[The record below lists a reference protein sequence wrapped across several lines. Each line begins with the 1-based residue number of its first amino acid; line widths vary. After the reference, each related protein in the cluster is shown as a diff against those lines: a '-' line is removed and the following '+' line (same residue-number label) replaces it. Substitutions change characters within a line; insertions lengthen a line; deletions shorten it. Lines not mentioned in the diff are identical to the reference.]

1 LQLGRKD
8 LGETAAKLNRLIG
21 AGPLLLNAS
30 QVVDIDRSGN
40 YLRDQGETWVG
51 YMVHMAKI
59 QRLMVSAFAVKVKAN
74 DATSKLSRLVNA
86 AGGGGNSEND

>member
-1 LQLGRKD
+1 
-8 LGETAAKLNRLIG
+8 
-21 AGPLLLNAS
+21 
-30 QVVDIDRSGN
+30 
-40 YLRDQGETWVG
+40 
-51 YMVHMAKI
+51 MVHMAKI